1 MPGYKRKRTTSTAGG
16 YKSRKYQRA
25 TPYRRSRFTARLA
38 SRSSISRI
46 ARQVVL
52 RAAEDKEKTTSH
64 GKTELNHNTLT
75 FVGGLNSPTSTHMP
89 GQGSGDTQRNGDKI
103 IARGFNVHML
113 LGQKKD
119 RPNVTFRVILVAQRP
134 GTGVLNYAA
143 LFKNVS
149 GNGMLDEINTDKVT
163 VLHQRYWKPLK
174 ALGNVTMVTP
184 PVGSDIPEGREYTF
198 TKKFFISRK
207 KMYKFEEDGSMV
219 HNDKELYLYVLPYDA
234 YGSLTTDNIGYV
246 QVWSKF
252 KFKDP

>member
-1 MPGYKRKRTTSTAGG
+1 MAYKRKRSGSTF
-16 YKSRKYQRA
+16 KSRKFRRN
-25 TPYRRSRFTARLA
+25 TPYRRPTFTRRLA
-38 SRSSISRI
+38 SRSNISRI

-75 FVGGLNSPTSTHMP
+75 FVGSLNSATSTHMP

-113 LGQKKD
+113 LGQKND
-119 RPNVTFRVILVAQRP
+119 RPNVTFRVIVVAQRP

-163 VLHQRYWKPLK
+163 VLYQRYWKPLK
-174 ALGNVTMVTP
+174 SLGNTTLVHP
-184 PVGSDIPEGREYTF
+184 PVGEDYYDGREYTF

-234 YGSLTTDNIGYV
+234 YGTLGADNIAYV